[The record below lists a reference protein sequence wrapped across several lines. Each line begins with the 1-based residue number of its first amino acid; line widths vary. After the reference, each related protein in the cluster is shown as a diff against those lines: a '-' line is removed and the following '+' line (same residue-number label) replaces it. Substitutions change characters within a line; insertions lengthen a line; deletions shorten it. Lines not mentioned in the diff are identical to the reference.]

1 MSPDPLISIVDDDDS
16 LRVAMVGLVR
26 SLGYRASGHPT
37 AEAFLASGEVA
48 AASCVITDLQM
59 PGMGGIGLKRALDAG
74 DVHVPVIMITAR
86 TESVLLESAR
96 ESGALCLLRKPVETD
111 ALIDCINR
119 ALAA

>member
-37 AEAFLASGEVA
+37 AEAFLASGEA
-48 AASCVITDLQM
+48 ASASCVITDLQM

-96 ESGALCLLRKPVETD
+96 DSGALCLLRKPVETD

>member
-37 AEAFLASGEVA
+37 AEAFLASGEAA

-96 ESGALCLLRKPVETD
+96 DSGALCLLRKPVETD

>member
-37 AEAFLASGEVA
+37 AEAFLASGELA
-48 AASCVITDLQM
+48 SASCVITDLQM

-96 ESGALCLLRKPVETD
+96 DSGALCLLRKPVETD